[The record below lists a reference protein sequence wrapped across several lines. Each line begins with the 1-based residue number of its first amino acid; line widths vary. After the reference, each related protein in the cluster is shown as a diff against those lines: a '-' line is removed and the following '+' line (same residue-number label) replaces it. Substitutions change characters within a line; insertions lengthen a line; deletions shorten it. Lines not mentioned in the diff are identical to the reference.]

1 MSPPVAVSQDYIAIE
16 GVIGAGKTTL
26 ARMLADRVQGRL
38 LLEAVEENPFL
49 EVFYKDMR
57 RWAFQ
62 TQMFFVT
69 SRYRQQVEFVQGDVF
84 FRKTIS
90 DYIFQKDRIFANI
103 TLDDRELDL
112 YNRIVPIMERD
123 IPRPDLVIYLQAS
136 VPVLLRRVEKRG
148 RSFERTI
155 DPAYIATLN
164 EAYNYFFFHYNDT
177 PLLVVNTNEIDFVE
191 REEDLGA
198 LLERVAEHPGGTVY
212 YTPRSQG
219 GGR

>member
-1 MSPPVAVSQDYIAIE
+1 
-16 GVIGAGKTTL
+16 
-26 ARMLADRVQGRL
+26 
-38 LLEAVEENPFL
+38 
-49 EVFYKDMR
+49 
-57 RWAFQ
+57 
-62 TQMFFVT
+62 
-69 SRYRQQVEFVQGDVF
+69 VEFVQGDVF
-84 FRKTIS
+84 FRKTVA

-136 VPVLLRRVEKRG
+136 VPVLLRRIEKRG

-212 YTPRSQG
+212 YTPRQQG